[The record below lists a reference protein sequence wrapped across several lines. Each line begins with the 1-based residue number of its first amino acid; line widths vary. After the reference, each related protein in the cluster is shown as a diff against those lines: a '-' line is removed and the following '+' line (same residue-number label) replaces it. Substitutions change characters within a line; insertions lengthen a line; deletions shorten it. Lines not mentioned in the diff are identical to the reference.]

1 MPTSIA
7 ALRLRIQAPILD
19 SLLVHEPT
27 TQGVPQLFPELRLI
41 WGGTAAS
48 PAGSSRPRAALV
60 TCRRFDVMMG
70 HMASPKRSTIY
81 FDPDLHR
88 ALRLKAAATDRS
100 ISDVVNEAV
109 RQTLSEDAADLEM
122 FERRRREPGVDF
134 EEVVL
139 RLRRSGKL

>member
-1 MPTSIA
+1 
-7 ALRLRIQAPILD
+7 
-19 SLLVHEPT
+19 
-27 TQGVPQLFPELRLI
+27 
-41 WGGTAAS
+41 
-48 PAGSSRPRAALV
+48 
-60 TCRRFDVMMG
+60 
-70 HMASPKRSTIY
+70 MASPKRSTIY

-122 FERRRREPGVDF
+122 FEKRRREPSVDF
-134 EEVVL
+134 EDVVL